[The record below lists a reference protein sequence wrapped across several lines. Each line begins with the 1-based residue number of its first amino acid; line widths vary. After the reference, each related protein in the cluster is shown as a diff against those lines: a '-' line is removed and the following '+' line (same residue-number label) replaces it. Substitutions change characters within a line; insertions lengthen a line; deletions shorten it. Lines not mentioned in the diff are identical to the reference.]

1 MNETIIA
8 VLGGMGPE
16 ASAKFYMDITKKT
29 KAQRDQDHY
38 RILIDSNSKVP
49 DRSAS
54 IIEGGESPLP
64 QIYKSIEIFNYAR
77 ADVLVITC
85 LTAHNYIEEISE
97 KANMPVLNAVSLTY
111 DFLIK
116 KFHGDH
122 IKVGVLATNG
132 SVKSGVFER
141 YMDFE
146 LLYPEVHSQNM
157 LMNAIYGSEEHGII
171 GIKNHKLGSNALEKS
186 IIKKIAQELI
196 DKGANVIISGCTE
209 IPLVL
214 DSSDLEVNLVNPMD
228 VVMDEIFT
236 QYK

>member
-38 RILIDSNSKVP
+38 RILIDSNSKIP
-49 DRSAS
+49 DRSKN
-54 IIEGGESPLP
+54 IMEGEESPLP
-64 QIYKSIEIFNYAR
+64 EIFKSVDIFNYAK
-77 ADVLVITC
+77 ADVMLITC
-85 LTAHNYIEEISE
+85 LTAHNYIEEIE
-97 KANMPVLNAVSLTY
+97 KRAKMPVLNAISLTH
-111 DFLIK
+111 DFLVR
-116 KFHGDH
+116 KFQSDR

-141 YMDFE
+141 YIDFE
-146 LLYPEVHSQNM
+146 ILYPSENSQVM

-171 GIKNHKLGSNALEKS
+171 GIKNHKSGSNALEKS

-214 DSSDLEVNLVNPMD
+214 DSSDLEVNLINPMD
-228 VVMDEIFT
+228 VIIDEIFT
-236 QYK
+236 KYK

>member
-1 MNETIIA
+1 MNETIVA

-29 KAQRDQDHY
+29 KAKRDQDHY

-49 DRSAS
+49 DRSVS
-54 IIEGGESPLP
+54 IIEGGQSPLP
-64 QIYKSIEIFNYAR
+64 EIYKSIDIFNYAK
-77 ADVLVITC
+77 ADVLLITC
-85 LTAHNYIEEISE
+85 LTAHHFIDEISE
-97 KANMPVLNAVSLTY
+97 KANMPVLNAISLTH
-111 DFLIK
+111 DFLVK
-116 KFHGDH
+116 KFQTDH
-122 IKVGVLATNG
+122 IKVGILATNG
-132 SVKSGVFER
+132 SVHSGVFDR

-146 LLYPEVHSQNM
+146 LLYPSENSQAM

-186 IIKKIAQELI
+186 IIKKIAHELV

-214 DSSDLEVNLVNPMD
+214 DPCDLEVNLVNPMD
-228 VVMDEIFT
+228 VVIDAIFT
-236 QYK
+236 KYK